1 MISYYFLILFSEV
14 DFSAYLLLMV
24 SYEGFIALD
33 TSKIWLVLE
42 LPYNMTPETT
52 DKWPLFI
59 SAYNLALLA

>member
-1 MISYYFLILFSEV
+1 
-14 DFSAYLLLMV
+14 MV

-42 LPYNMTPETT
+42 PPYNMTPETT